1 MLKKK
6 NGYSDPRNF
15 SIKHNKQNNRMIKAK
30 EVSRR
35 TYCDEF
41 DNTVND
47 DIEWDDVAIVVVVTK
62 KNTCSAF

>member
-6 NGYSDPRNF
+6 NGYSKPRNF
-15 SIKHNKQNNRMIKAK
+15 SIKHKKQNNRMIKEK
-30 EVSRR
+30 GVSRR

-47 DIEWDDVAIVVVVTK
+47 DIE
-62 KNTCSAF
+62 